1 MDNNREVFLLLQPR
15 IFSLALALVLSRF
28 CSLSLSR
35 ARALSLSST
44 SCSSV
49 LSTCYYV
56 LLCVADV
63 LLRVADVLLCVTTPA
78 VPRLSLTEDGA
89 GVAGRKAGRG
99 GVRTDALRASTAR
112 GASDEER
119 KLFIR
124 MSAVLKDGVL
134 QELNEEWKQT
144 MARQMGWS
152 AHLLRE
158 PVPDPKMIDRA
169 KRCALVPPAQV
180 PSSAV
185 SVGLSTATPRG
196 PERASFA
203 SGTAPAEACRQVLDD
218 LSSPRQRFAC
228 DSRRHKQNVFTCES
242 KRLAQRISDS
252 AIRIARLSRP
262 KHITQ
267 KSGRSTMSLSPHTR
281 PEEPPTEPHGK
292 DEGPAAERIVDPEEP
307 PFAWPDL
314 LWYTPDRLEWQKNAG
329 KPKPP
334 QTKHEESAYKTWWNR
349 LAKDEE
355 YLLQLTTNQAYRGR
369 NKANNLSEEEKKAV
383 KEKAAMIRFDWIYQQ
398 QKLVKFAEKEE
409 KAKNAVELKQKK
421 LEEEQRRAEQL
432 RVRFE
437 RKGERKRAG

>member
-1 MDNNREVFLLLQPR
+1 VT
-15 IFSLALALVLSRF
+15 I
-28 CSLSLSR
+28 
-35 ARALSLSST
+35 
-44 SCSSV
+44 
-49 LSTCYYV
+49 CYYV
-56 LLCVADV
+56 LPCVTN
-63 LLRVADVLLCVTTPA
+63 VLLCVNTPA

-89 GVAGRKAGRG
+89 GVAGCKAGRG

-124 MSAVLKDGVL
+124 MSAVLKDGAL

-180 PSSAV
+180 PPSAV
-185 SVGLSTATPRG
+185 SVCLSTGTPRG
-196 PERASFA
+196 PERASFASGQRASFA
-203 SGTAPAEACRQVLDD
+203 SGTAPAEACRQVLDG

-228 DSRRHKQNVFTCES
+228 DSRRHRQNVFACES

-252 AIRIARLSRP
+252 AIRLARLSRP
-262 KHITQ
+262 KHINQ
-267 KSGRSTMSLSPHTR
+267 KSGGKSTTSLSPRTR
-281 PEEPPTEPHGK
+281 TEEPPTEPHGK
-292 DEGPAAERIVDPEEP
+292 DEGPAVERIVDPEEP

-329 KPKPP
+329 KPKLP

-398 QKLVKFAEKEE
+398 QKLEKFAEKEE

-421 LEEEQRRAEQL
+421 LEEEQRLVEQL

-437 RKGERKRAG
+437 RKGEKKRAG

>member
-1 MDNNREVFLLLQPR
+1 MGREDAEAGQLPPWLTPR
-15 IFSLALALVLSRF
+15 RGPIPRDV
-28 CSLSLSR
+28 
-35 ARALSLSST
+35 ARLKEKSPFRGWQVPMLEHPHRRPLT
-44 SCSSV
+44 H
-49 LSTCYYV
+49 
-56 LLCVADV
+56 
-63 LLRVADVLLCVTTPA
+63 RPA
-78 VPRLSLTEDGA
+78 VPRLSLPEDGA
-89 GVAGRKAGRG
+89 GVGGRKAGSG
-99 GVRTDALRASTAR
+99 GVSTDALRASTAR

-124 MSAVLKDGVL
+124 MSAVLKDGAL
-134 QELNEEWKQT
+134 PELNEEWKQT

-152 AHLLRE
+152 THLLRE
-158 PVPDPKMIDRA
+158 PVQDPKMIDRA

-180 PSSAV
+180 PPSAV
-185 SVGLSTATPRG
+185 SAGLSIATPRG

-218 LSSPRQRFAC
+218 LSSPRRRFAC
-228 DSRRHKQNVFTCES
+228 DSRRHRQNVFACES

-252 AIRIARLSRP
+252 AIRTARLSRP
-262 KHITQ
+262 KHITK
-267 KSGRSTMSLSPHTR
+267 KSEKSTTSLSPRTR
-281 PEEPPTEPHGK
+281 PEEPLTEPHGK

-334 QTKHEESAYKTWWNR
+334 QTKHEESVYKTWWNR

-369 NKANNLSEEEKKAV
+369 NKANNMSEEEKKAV
-383 KEKAAMIRFDWIYQQ
+383 KEKAALIRFDWIYQQ
-398 QKLVKFAEKEE
+398 QKLEKFAAKEE
-409 KAKNAVELKQKK
+409 KTKNALELKQKK
-421 LEEEQRRAEQL
+421 LEEEQLRAEQL

-437 RKGERKRAG
+437 RKGERKQTG

>member
-1 MDNNREVFLLLQPR
+1 MFITTNHLYGELRNRY
-15 IFSLALALVLSRF
+15 
-28 CSLSLSR
+28 SR
-35 ARALSLSST
+35 AVVPKAFAMVREDAGAGQLPLWQKPRRGPIPRD
-44 SCSSV
+44 
-49 LSTCYYV
+49 
-56 LLCVADV
+56 VARLKEISPFRGWQV
-63 LLRVADVLLCVTTPA
+63 PMLEHPHRRPHTHRPPA

-89 GVAGRKAGRG
+89 GVGGRKAGRG

-124 MSAVLKDGVL
+124 MSAVLKDGAL
-134 QELNEEWKQT
+134 PELNEEWKQT

-180 PSSAV
+180 PP
-185 SVGLSTATPRG
+185 TPRG
-196 PERASFA
+196 PERASFT
-203 SGTAPAEACRQVLDD
+203 SGTAPAEACRQVLDN

-228 DSRRHKQNVFTCES
+228 DSRRHRQNVFACES

-262 KHITQ
+262 KHTTQ
-267 KSGRSTMSLSPHTR
+267 KSGKSTTPLSPHTR

-292 DEGPAAERIVDPEEP
+292 DEGLAAERIVDPEEP

-329 KPKPP
+329 KPKP
-334 QTKHEESAYKTWWNR
+334 QTKHEESVYKAWWNR

-355 YLLQLTTNQAYRGR
+355 YLLQLTKNQAYRGR

-383 KEKAAMIRFDWIYQQ
+383 REKAALIRFDWIYQQ
-398 QKLVKFAEKEE
+398 QKLEKFAAKEE

-421 LEEEQRRAEQL
+421 LEEERLRAEQL
-432 RVRFE
+432 RVRFD
-437 RKGERKRAG
+437 